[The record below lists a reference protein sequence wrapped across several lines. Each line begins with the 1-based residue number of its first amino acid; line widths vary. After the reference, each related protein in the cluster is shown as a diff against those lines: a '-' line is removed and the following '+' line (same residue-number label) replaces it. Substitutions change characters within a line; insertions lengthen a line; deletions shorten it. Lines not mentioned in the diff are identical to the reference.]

1 MRPES
6 VSNYSLTVPLHRQV
20 DMTPTSVNFLVFL
33 TETPDIWSE
42 RRALAHNFRG
52 CCPQW
57 EQRRGGIIQEV
68 CGRDGHVVSCLG
80 QEAKRTNP
88 EVRVKYDLQSIPP
101 ATCFYPNRARVPKGL
116 WPLTQHHQPGD
127 QELSIR
133 VYRGDAVNEAIRLL
147 LLLWP
152 GLLCC
157 TPALGSALLF
167 TLSSAWLKIDPCY
180 SPM

>member
-1 MRPES
+1 MLPLLGLLTLAALRLNVISQGMRPES

-33 TETPDIWSE
+33 TETPDIRSE
-42 RRALAHNFRG
+42 RRALAHNCRG

-57 EQRRGGIIQEV
+57 EQRRGGIIQKV

-101 ATCFYPNRARVPKGL
+101 ATCFYPNRAVSARVCGL
-116 WPLTQHHQPGD
+116 SHSTTSQGIK
-127 QELSIR
+127 S
-133 VYRGDAVNEAIRLL
+133 
-147 LLLWP
+147 
-152 GLLCC
+152 
-157 TPALGSALLF
+157 
-167 TLSSAWLKIDPCY
+167 
-180 SPM
+180 